1 MHLPSRPNSLLLVSP
16 RCGLAKDNLDN
27 AAGLLRLVD
36 RTYSREE
43 FGWYNVPTGS
53 NHSGLSGVV
62 AGGADDLRRANMTT
76 ALTKT
81 ILATPETDL
90 DHVHSSISSSAVGPG
105 SRLRGSL
112 VHRKVLQSSSGDTA
126 VQTSTAGRRVSRLR
140 AERGTTV
147 DSEGSNDAST
157 SSSVSCGRRR
167 LEFVDLSDYDDVLCD
182 ILLDSVYLGFRTH
195 KMNGEYYGVPEQG
208 HARLSKSGSEGQRQ
222 RPAGIDRTRIDS
234 DALAA
239 VVVDIVRDQILENKS
254 IDSASTA
261 LMKCL
266 IGPASIK
273 CDGAPSSVIKRS
285 FQAFRPFFEG
295 RSRDQLEDFR
305 DHAKRYLGMYHPAA
319 GYEIAQ
325 TSRYKSSGKV
335 EACIIATREF
345 NAGDQI
351 PHCTGV
357 IAELD
362 EDDEEYLVN
371 RDFSVM
377 FSTKK
382 DCMCLFLGPARFVN
396 HDCDPNCKF
405 ILLNERAN
413 LICFKVL
420 RDIKVGEE
428 LTTFYGSNYFGED
441 NKECLCETCER
452 LQKGGFTPADSLSGV
467 LGDDEYEKPIVA
479 KLRRNQARTQTWS
492 YYRNVFAGIDFG
504 DKGNGSDVDMD
515 GSAKCGTCG
524 GELTED
530 DLAAPHF
537 RTSKNA
543 PTGAK
548 TLGSKECQRCVRH
561 MRIFGVKW
569 PTRKTKK
576 GRLPNL
582 LTNMIEKSTGI
593 NPRSGSRRK
602 SSGTPATSRISGKL
616 PSQAIEGR
624 GRSRSRSVMT
634 SEDSDGQ
641 KERRSTS
648 VSLNSSRL
656 QAVEAADGLR
666 DDLGS
671 DILDSIRRARRTKRQ
686 EGKYFEMLHGPETKR
701 KRDAAIQKREEVAK
715 VPGKLVPDL
724 DQVHAVFVYPDDAA
738 YPYWWPAMVVP
749 ISEIDESMPEVERPN
764 QRIVSYFENH
774 SFSAV
779 DPQEIRLFIPDE
791 EPYLTFSKIPGFGN
805 DKAVK
810 KALRFIETGT
820 CKGWHWKKWGLSAK
834 LKTDDA
840 NGKKRSGKSVRK
852 SDPGSLRRAVH
863 NSREYS
869 EGPAALISGSE
880 SEARISRRRRGGRA
894 AETSGKNKSASATP
908 PELESVDQ
916 AQDNV
921 SDGPLPVLRTV
932 PRRLRSSLQMGAS
945 NHGRI
950 SDVASIDGGDFHGE
964 ELVDVEGISDSA
976 TPADEEHATFESA
989 DVSASGLIISD
1000 VARDTISAEQTGS
1013 SFIAENKALCTVS
1026 PSKQSDGL
1034 FPETLSSDEE
1044 EEEDEVVLVHVKTL
1058 SQRWDGLAARG
1069 RFRDVMNSPFTQFA
1083 PILAKHASRRPARV
1097 STAQTLEPSQPVDES
1112 TMLTAAGR
1120 QVLPNVL
1127 RRLTLHDHDNKGPG
1141 GDDVLSTFTVY
1152 QSRKPAVATE
1162 SCPVRNSPEGRFALQ
1177 KDGND
1182 GDVPCS
1188 GDMALAHNIR
1198 CTQSRPFQI
1207 DQLSTSSQY
1216 MTERTSSQN
1225 QPCYRRGDWVIAE
1238 IDVKWYVARIVDIAV
1253 NDESYLLH
1261 FWGKPVSAEKWVS
1274 SLFMRPLKERVVAK
1288 MQPECADGFQTCQ
1301 VEQELDRIWD
1311 SMSSAVPASGC
1322 DRGLINVST
1331 GSSGKQRSRFCDGT
1345 LVSPQQSGRNDS
1357 DGPHRDLTKCSGRQE
1372 SLDRKL
1378 KNITAADVLWTR
1390 GDYGFAKNPRNRA
1403 IRWRPSTAYA
1413 QYLRKWQQR
1422 PEKASSDSEDEDVRF
1437 TQTRSNQYRCRSR
1450 SVSSA
1455 SDDGRCARSKR
1466 LRHSSREQY
1475 GNSSIPGKSQGRTA
1489 DESPYVI
1496 PPTCLQGGVQPRDK
1510 ARICRFYSGHPKSCK
1525 YGERCWNR
1533 HLEPNDSI
1541 NPGTHHRMS
1550 SGRAQEDLMES
1561 DSAVLNIEA
1570 CFPLSHGT
1578 EPNTPSR
1585 LSKLTAVNVADA
1597 PAAFPVALLIP
1608 ECTDVIDPRTSTAF
1622 GPGYVPNPGPIA
1634 VQNGN
1639 ISACNDSPIKEDR
1652 YEKNKQVF
1660 YQAVPEIDPD
1670 QEVSTYLTQV
1680 PEAPTEVEIHNPGN
1694 HNTCVPF
1701 TTTALNEHHDDKATR
1716 PASSHLP
1723 GELAMNSGKQ
1733 CDTGSWTVALD
1744 ASLRLPQD
1752 AYIESSKLAN
1762 IPCQISGRDPTGS
1775 SPLHAGPWSAYTSSH
1790 SNTLTVGAPRESVS
1804 FCTPCTPPG
1813 TRPILLPDR
1822 KRANSTK
1829 SSIPR
1834 AVVGSPT
1841 PVRYHGISY
1850 SVPPRL
1856 QLPHDYM
1863 DVSGGQLEHRRKS
1876 SETGCGGGHKR
1887 RKTEVY
1893 LEELSF
1899 ATLPSPRTD
1908 TPSIRHKKAIIQINC
1923 ESALFSPVEAPISS
1937 MVHDASESKLDFLT
1951 RDQELKLLDSPGRM
1965 CYRGMTRRQID
1976 TPMEDDDAS
1985 TSRKTIGALP
1995 NLTSQSDGNDPD
2007 VPEDNVALSSK
2018 MDANVADTRDT
2029 VNAHTPSQ
2037 SVLHGDHR
2045 GSVRRKRG
2053 STLEIV
2059 IDVSDRPKH
2068 YTRALV

>member
-1 MHLPSRPNSLLLVSP
+1 
-16 RCGLAKDNLDN
+16 
-27 AAGLLRLVD
+27 
-36 RTYSREE
+36 
-43 FGWYNVPTGS
+43 
-53 NHSGLSGVV
+53 
-62 AGGADDLRRANMTT
+62 MTT
-76 ALTKT
+76 ALTNT
-81 ILATPETDL
+81 ILAAPETEPE
-90 DHVHSSISSSAVGPG
+90 HVHSSVTSSAVGPG
-105 SRLRGSL
+105 SRLRGPL
-112 VHRKVLQSSSGDTA
+112 VHRKVLQSSSVDQA
-126 VQTSTAGRRVSRLR
+126 VHTSTAGRRVSRLR
-140 AERGTTV
+140 AERGATV

-182 ILLDSVYLGFRTH
+182 ILLDAVYLGFRTH
-195 KMNGEYYGVPEQG
+195 KMNGEYYGVSEQG
-208 HARLSKSGSEGQRQ
+208 QTRLSKSSSVGQRQ

-273 CDGAPSSVIKRS
+273 SEGAPSSVIKRS

-295 RSRDQLEDFR
+295 RSKDQLEDFR

-420 RDIKVGEE
+420 RDIRVGEE

-530 DLAAPHF
+530 DLATPHF
-537 RTSKNA
+537 RASKNA
-543 PTGAK
+543 PTSVK

-582 LTNMIEKSTGI
+582 LTNVIEKSTGLI
-593 NPRSGSRRK
+593 PKSGARRK

-616 PSQAIEGR
+616 LSQAIEGR
-624 GRSRSRSVMT
+624 GRSRSGSVMT
-634 SEDSDGQ
+634 SEDSDVQ
-641 KERRSTS
+641 RERSSTQS
-648 VSLNSSRL
+648 SLSLTSARL
-656 QAVEAADGLR
+656 QSAEAADGLS

-671 DILDSIRRARRTKRQ
+671 DIFDSIRRARRTKRQ
-686 EGKYFEMLHGPETKR
+686 EGKYFEMLHGTETKR
-701 KRDAAIQKREEVAK
+701 KREAAIQKKEDVAK

-779 DPQEIRLFIPDE
+779 DPQEIRLFIPDD
-791 EPYLTFSKIPGFGN
+791 EPFLTFSKIPGFGN

-834 LKTDDA
+834 LKADET
-840 NGKKRSGKSVRK
+840 NGKRRSGKSVRK
-852 SDPGSLRRAVH
+852 SDPGPLSRAVH

-880 SEARISRRRRGGRA
+880 SEARISRRRRGGRS
-894 AETSGKNKSASATP
+894 AETSEKDKNASVVP
-908 PELESVDQ
+908 PEFESADQ
-916 AQDNV
+916 TEDNV

-932 PRRLRSSLQMGAS
+932 PRSLRSSLQTAPS
-945 NHGRI
+945 NHCRVGV
-950 SDVASIDGGDFHGE
+950 VASVADGDFHGD
-964 ELVDVEGISDSA
+964 ELVDIEGISDIA
-976 TPADEEHATFESA
+976 TPTFEEQAAFESA
-989 DVSASGLIISD
+989 DVCASGLIISD
-1000 VARDTISAEQTGS
+1000 VARDTTSADQAGS
-1013 SFIAENKALCTVS
+1013 SFILENQVVS
-1026 PSKQSDGL
+1026 PSKQSGGL
-1034 FPETLSSDEE
+1034 FPENLFSDEE
-1044 EEEDEVVLVHVKTL
+1044 EEDDEVVLVHVKTL
-1058 SQRWDGLAARG
+1058 SHRRDGLAAHG
-1069 RFRDVMNSPFTQFA
+1069 RFSDILSSSFTQFA
-1083 PILAKHASRRPARV
+1083 PILEKHANRRLARA
-1097 STAQTLEPSQPVDES
+1097 STAQTLEPRQPGDDS
-1112 TMLTAAGR
+1112 NMLTAAGK
-1120 QVLPNVL
+1120 QVLPSGL
-1127 RRLTLHDHDNKGPG
+1127 PQSTLHDHDNKGPG
-1141 GDDVLSTFTVY
+1141 GDDFLCGYSVY
-1152 QSRKPAVATE
+1152 QSRKPAVAAD
-1162 SCPVRNSPEGRFALQ
+1162 SCPVRKSPERCVGLQ

-1188 GDMALAHNIR
+1188 GDIALAHNIT
-1198 CTQSRPFQI
+1198 CTQSRQFQF
-1207 DQLSTSSQY
+1207 DQISTSSQH
-1216 MTERTSSQN
+1216 MTKRATSQN
-1225 QPCYRRGDWVIAE
+1225 QPFYRRGDWVIAE
-1238 IDVKWYVARIVDIAV
+1238 IHFKWYVARIVDIV
-1253 NDESYLLH
+1253 VSNESCLLH
-1261 FWGKPVSAEKWVS
+1261 FWGKPVSAEKWVRS
-1274 SLFMRPLKERVVAK
+1274 IFIRPLKERVVAK
-1288 MQPECADGFQTCQ
+1288 MQPGCADGFQTNQ
-1301 VEQELDRIWD
+1301 VEQELDQIWD
-1311 SMSSAVPASGC
+1311 SLPSGAPASGC
-1322 DRGLINVST
+1322 DRRLTNFST

-1345 LVSPQQSGRNDS
+1345 LVHPYHSDRNDS
-1357 DGPHRDLTKCSGRQE
+1357 GEPHCDLTTCSRRHE
-1372 SLDRKL
+1372 PLDRTEM
-1378 KNITAADVLWTR
+1378 KNITAATVLWTH
-1390 GDYGFAKNPRNRA
+1390 GDYGFAKNRRNRA
-1403 IRWRPSTAYA
+1403 ISWRPSTAYA
-1413 QYLRKWQQR
+1413 QYLREWQQR
-1422 PEKASSDSEDEDVRF
+1422 PERISSDSEVEDVGF

-1466 LRHSSREQY
+1466 SRHTSGEQY
-1475 GNSSIPGKSQGRTA
+1475 GNSSIPGESQGRTV
-1489 DESPYVI
+1489 DESADVI
-1496 PPTCLQGGVQPRDK
+1496 PPACAQGGVQLRDK
-1510 ARICRFYSGHPKSCK
+1510 ARLCRFYSGHPESCK
-1525 YGERCWNR
+1525 FGDRCWNR
-1533 HLEPNDSI
+1533 HLEPNDSFD
-1541 NPGTHHRMS
+1541 PGTHHRMS
-1550 SGRAQEDLMES
+1550 SGRAREDLIGT
-1561 DSAVLNIEA
+1561 DSAVLNVEA
-1570 CFPLSHGT
+1570 CFPIVNGN
-1578 EPNTPSR
+1578 EPNTTSR
-1585 LSKLTAVNVADA
+1585 LSKVTDVTVADA
-1597 PAAFPVALLIP
+1597 PAAFPVALSISEGTALLDDI
-1608 ECTDVIDPRTSTAF
+1608 ELRTSVPL
-1622 GPGYVPNPGPIA
+1622 GPENVGNS
-1634 VQNGN
+1634 VQNGDV
-1639 ISACNDSPIKEDR
+1639 SACNDSPIKEDQ
-1652 YEKNKQVF
+1652 YETNMQVF
-1660 YQAVPEIDPD
+1660 CQTVPEIDPD
-1670 QEVSTYLTQV
+1670 QKVSAYLTQV
-1680 PEAPTEVEIHNPGN
+1680 PEAPIKEVEIHNPRN
-1694 HNTCVPF
+1694 HNPCVSF

-1716 PASSHLP
+1716 PASSRFP
-1723 GELAMNSGKQ
+1723 GEPAMTSGKQ
-1733 CDTGSWTVALD
+1733 CDNGSRTVALD
-1744 ASLRLPQD
+1744 ASVRLPQD
-1752 AYIESSKLAN
+1752 AYIKSSQLAEN
-1762 IPCQISGRDPTGS
+1762 PCQISGRDATGS
-1775 SPLHAGPWSAYTSSH
+1775 SPLHARPWSVYTPSH
-1790 SNTLTVGAPRESVS
+1790 SDRLTVGAPLESLS
-1804 FCTPCTPPG
+1804 CCTPGTPPG
-1813 TRPILLPDR
+1813 TRPAILPDR
-1822 KRANSTK
+1822 KRANCTK
-1829 SSIPR
+1829 FPMPR
-1834 AVVGSPT
+1834 ADVGSPT
-1841 PVRYHGISY
+1841 PVGYHGISY
-1850 SVPPRL
+1850 SVP
-1856 QLPHDYM
+1856 HDYM
-1863 DVSGGQLEHRRKS
+1863 EVSGGQLQHRRKS
-1876 SETGCGGGHKR
+1876 SENGCGGGHKR

-1893 LEELSF
+1893 LEQLSF
-1899 ATLPSPRTD
+1899 ATLPSARID
-1908 TPSIRHKKAIIQINC
+1908 APSIRHKKPFIQIDC
-1923 ESALFSPVEAPISS
+1923 ESALFSAVEPPISS
-1937 MVHDASESKLDFLT
+1937 MVRGASESKRDFSS
-1951 RDQELKLLDSPGRM
+1951 RNQESKFMDSPGRM
-1965 CYRGMTRRQID
+1965 CYRGTRRRQID
-1976 TPMEDDDAS
+1976 TTMEADDS
-1985 TSRKTIGALP
+1985 PTRRKTVVALP
-1995 NLTSQSDGNDPD
+1995 NPTMQSDGNGPD
-2007 VPEDNVALSSK
+2007 VLEDNVALSSK
-2018 MDANVADTRDT
+2018 IDINVTDIKDTMI
-2029 VNAHTPSQ
+2029 AHTPSKPL
-2037 SVLHGDHR
+2037 LHGNHR

-2059 IDVSDRPKH
+2059 IDVSDRPKPH
-2068 YTRALV
+2068 TRALV